1 MTRLTLL
8 LRRGALLAC
17 TAALAISAHA
27 PVAQAAVFPA
37 DVIDGPTGDLLSAGD
52 LDLAR
57 DGTGAVA
64 YVKRVADVPHVFVS
78 RLVGGAFVAPERI
91 DPALPGA
98 AGDPVVAASDG
109 GRVTVA
115 FTSGGRLHV
124 ALRPN
129 AGTAF
134 QPPQPIADAA
144 SNPSIDMSINGVSYV
159 SFTAPGQS
167 AADVR
172 VARLARD
179 GTGFALLPDILD
191 IAPPRDA
198 GDAARRSQVAV
209 SADGT
214 AVVIW
219 GEADHVYARRVFGT
233 RISTAPQDL
242 TVAAV
247 DGHAGGAADLAE
259 IDIEDDSSYAWA
271 IFRQRFDDGRAH
283 VVARRLVGSAFEVP
297 VFVDGLGYPAPADA
311 AETAIELNGRGEG
324 IAATSAGGGVN
335 GAILHED
342 LFNPGTP
349 LGMGGVISRPAV
361 GIAENNDAFAAWLP
375 GDGSVRIR
383 PYDIDPAKR
392 LAPPPGPA
400 STLSR
405 PELGPVVAAAGMD
418 MAVNRVGDAAAVF
431 LQEGADGR
439 RLVAGAFDRAPGVF
453 RTFTTAKF
461 RKFARPPLSW
471 QVSFDLLG
479 AVKYRV
485 EIDGQSVGET
495 TDTKLIPVNPVP
507 DGEHTWRVV
516 ATDRRG
522 QSAATPPRPLRVD
535 ALPPQLTFRVT
546 GSRKRGK
553 PIKVAVKAADGSL
566 ETPSGSGIKTVRVD
580 WGDKSRV
587 ASGRRASHRYAKG
600 GKYTVRVSAA
610 DVAGN
615 AVALTQRITIKKK

>member
-1 MTRLTLL
+1 MPRPTSPFRHA
-8 LRRGALLAC
+8 ALLA
-17 TAALAISAHA
+17 TIAGLAISAHPSPA
-27 PVAQAAVFPA
+27 HAAVFPA
-37 DVIDGPTGDLLSAGD
+37 EVIDGPSGDLVSAGD
-52 LDLAR
+52 LDVAR

-78 RLVGGAFVAPERI
+78 RLVNGAFLPPERI
-91 DPALPGA
+91 DLALPGA
-98 AGDPVVAASDG
+98 AGEPVVAASDG
-109 GRVTVA
+109 GRVAVA
-115 FTSGGRLHV
+115 FTSDGQLHV

-134 QPPQPIADAA
+134 QPPQPILGGA
-144 SNPSIDMSINGVSYV
+144 SNPAIDMSINGVSYV

-179 GTGFALLPDILD
+179 GTGFALLPDVLD
-191 IAPPRDA
+191 ISPPQNA
-198 GDAARRSQVAV
+198 GDAARRSRVAV

-219 GEADHVYARRVFGT
+219 GEADRVYARRVFGT

-242 TVAAV
+242 NVATL
-247 DGHAGGAADLAE
+247 DGHAGGASDLAE

-283 VVARRLVGSAFEVP
+283 VVARRLVGSAFETP

-335 GAILHED
+335 GAILHDD

-349 LGMGGVISRPAV
+349 LGVGGTMSSPAV

-375 GDGSVRIR
+375 GDGSVQLR

-392 LAPPPGPA
+392 QAPPPGPA

-418 MAVNRVGDAAAVF
+418 MAVNRAGDAAAVF

-439 RLVAGAFDRAPGVF
+439 RLVAGAFDRVPGVF

-485 EIDGQSVGET
+485 EVDGQPVGET
-495 TDTKLIPVNPVP
+495 TDTKLTPVSPIG

-522 QSAATPPRPLRVD
+522 QSASTPPRKLRVD
-535 ALPPQLTFRVT
+535 SLPPELTFRLT

-553 PIKVAVKAADGSL
+553 PLKVAVKAADGSL

-580 WGDKSRV
+580 WGDKTGV
-587 ASGRRASHRYAKG
+587 VSGRRASHRYAKRG
-600 GKYTVRVSAA
+600 RYTVRVSATDA
-610 DVAGN
+610 AGN
-615 AVALTQRITIKKK
+615 AVAVTQPITIKKK

>member
-1 MTRLTLL
+1 MTRPTLP
-8 LRRGALLAC
+8 LRRCALLAA
-17 TAALAISAHA
+17 TVALVF
-27 PVAQAAVFPA
+27 PRLAQAAVFPA
-37 DVIDGPTGDLLSAGD
+37 DVIDGPTGELVSAGD
-52 LDLAR
+52 LDIAR

-64 YVKRVADVPHVFVS
+64 YVKRVGDVPHVFVS
-78 RLVGGAFVAPERI
+78 RLVGGAFLAPERI

-98 AGDPVVAASDG
+98 ARDPVVAASDG
-109 GRVTVA
+109 GRVSVA
-115 FTSGGRLHV
+115 FTSGGQLDV
-124 ALRPN
+124 VLRPN
-129 AGTAF
+129 VGTAF
-134 QPPQPIADAA
+134 QPPQPIADGA
-144 SNPSIDMSINGVSYV
+144 SNPAIDMSINGVSYLSYTV
-159 SFTAPGQS
+159 TGPSG
-167 AADVR
+167 ADVR
-172 VARLARD
+172 VARLARG
-179 GTGFALLPDILD
+179 GTGFAPLPDALD

-198 GDAARRSQVAV
+198 GDGARRSRVAV

-219 GEADHVYARRVFGT
+219 GEGDRVYARRVFGM
-233 RISTAPQDL
+233 RLSTAPQDL
-242 TVAAV
+242 TVPTL
-247 DGHAGGAADLAE
+247 DGHAGGAADLGA

-283 VVARRLVGSAFEVP
+283 IVARRLVGSAFETP

-335 GAILHED
+335 GAILHDD

-349 LGMGGVISRPAV
+349 LGPGGVMSSPAV

-392 LAPPPGPA
+392 LAPPPGLA

-405 PELGPVVAAAGMD
+405 PELGPVVPSAGMD

-439 RLVAGAFDRAPGVF
+439 RLVAGAFDRAPGAF

-479 AVKYRV
+479 AVTYRV
-485 EIDGQSVGET
+485 EIDGQPVGET
-495 TDTKLIPVNPVP
+495 TDTKLVPVNPVP
-507 DGEHTWRVV
+507 DGEHTWKVV

-522 QSAATPPRPLRVD
+522 QTAATPPRPLRVD
-535 ALPPQLTFRVT
+535 SLPPELTFRVT
-546 GSRKRGK
+546 GARKRGK
-553 PIKVAVKAADGSL
+553 PVKVALEAADGSL
-566 ETPSGSGIKTVRVD
+566 ETPSGSGIKTVRID
-580 WGDKSRV
+580 WGDKTPV
-587 ASGRRASHRYAKG
+587 VSGREASHRYAKR
-600 GKYTVRVSAA
+600 GKYTVRVSATDA
-610 DVAGN
+610 AGN
-615 AVALTQRITIKKK
+615 AVAVTQRITIKKK